1 MTAQK
6 LIETAHKLVRAGKG
20 LLAMDESNSTCSKRF
35 ASPGI
40 PRTQEAKRT
49 YRELILTT
57 ASTQ

>member
-40 PRTQEAKRT
+40 PQTQEARRT
-49 YRELILTT
+49 Y
-57 ASTQ
+57 AN